1 MLDSE
6 FYDLPILVKDIHNLS
21 WFTDWMKK
29 DKNNLQ
35 FNLAKID
42 FLMQINI
49 NNQPKNINW
58 F

>member
-35 FNLAKID
+35 LI
-42 FLMQINI
+42 
-49 NNQPKNINW
+49 
-58 F
+58 